1 MINEILL
8 GDCLDLMKDIPDGSI
23 DMVLCD
29 LPYGTTQ
36 CKWDT
41 VIPLDKLWKEYNR
54 VCKINAAIV
63 LTAAQPFTSNLVMSN
78 PKYFKYNWIWEKSKA
93 TGYLNAK
100 KMPMRAHED
109 VCVFYRKPPTY
120 NPQMVQGKP
129 YDKGTAHRP
138 TSVYGAQGL
147 KEKTK
152 RKKQLQKMICEKD
165 GTIKTNALELLI
177 LEVEKSELVCKESMI
192 STNSNF
198 DCNSIDGDNVSV
210 FETDVATQL
219 DCNDIDRTLGGISND
234 VDCDGAVTEDGCNVV
249 NESFGVEFI
258 IEKLVELVKPL
269 KTTVKNDTGLRY
281 PRTVQY
287 FKTAE
292 SEGRKSI
299 IHPTQKPLALFEYL
313 VKTYSNEG
321 DLVLDNCIGG
331 GTTAVACINTNRNYI
346 GMELDEGY
354 YEKCL
359 ERIKKVKE
367 KLDK

>member
-1 MINEILL
+1 MINEVLL
-8 GDCLDLMKDIPDGSI
+8 GDCLELMKDIPDGSI

-54 VCKINAAIV
+54 VCKKNAAII

-109 VCVFYRKPPTY
+109 ICVFYRKPPIY

-129 YDKGTAHRP
+129 YNKGTAHRP
-138 TSVYGAQGL
+138 TDVYGSQGL

-152 RKKQLQKMICEKD
+152 KRKELKKILSKE
-165 GTIKTNALELLI
+165 NSLELI
-177 LEVEKSELVCKESMI
+177 RQEMDKMGLEWTI
-192 STNSNF
+192 
-198 DCNSIDGDNVSV
+198 IDK
-210 FETDVATQL
+210 TQ
-219 DCNDIDRTLGGISND
+219 DMVDKIID
-234 VDCDGAVTEDGCNVV
+234 A
-249 NESFGVEFI
+249 
-258 IEKLVELVKPL
+258 VKPL

-292 SEGRKSI
+292 SEGKKSI

-321 DLVLDNCIGG
+321 DLILDNCIGG

-359 ERIKKVKE
+359 ERIKKVQE